1 MRPRWMLVLAI
12 PLLLAGCYTWS
23 TSPPPVQPVVE
34 EHEGDHVQVK
44 VEGKTRFDLHEV
56 QIVGDSLIGTTGAG
70 NHFAVAVADV
80 EYVRVQKT
88 DNVKTGF
95 VMAGVM
101 VAVALL
107 LVAMGTALGAGAPA
121 GL

>member
-1 MRPRWMLVLAI
+1 MRPRWILVLAI
-12 PLLLAGCYTWS
+12 PLFLAGCYTWS

-44 VEGKTRFDLHEV
+44 VEGKARFDLHEV

-70 NHFAVAVADV
+70 NRFAVAVADV

-88 DNVKTGF
+88 DTVKTGLI
-95 VMAGVM
+95 MAVVM
-101 VAVALL
+101 VTVVL
-107 LVAMGTALGAGAPA
+107 LVVTFDPWSD
-121 GL
+121 